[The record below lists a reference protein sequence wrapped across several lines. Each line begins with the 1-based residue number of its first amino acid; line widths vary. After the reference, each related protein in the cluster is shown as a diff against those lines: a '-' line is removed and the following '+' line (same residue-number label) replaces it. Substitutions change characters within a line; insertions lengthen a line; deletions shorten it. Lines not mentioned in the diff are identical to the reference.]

1 MIEKGFCLYLYDF
14 KYDDLSRI
22 TYNHLLKHYSAYSK
36 PPRFY
41 VLNFDCSAKSHRAN
55 PIKAS
60 LMTDIA
66 DAFESAHT
74 ILVGLNK
81 TWAEKSGDF
90 FIESPIVL
98 LSAVIWFLRI
108 YKDGKYCT
116 FPHVLEFLNKPYED
130 IFLILASHKELQNYM
145 SPFRDAL
152 AGQASEQLQGQLAS
166 CKIPLSRLISP
177 ELYWVMSGD
186 DFDLTLNDP
195 ESPKILCVANNP
207 ERQVIYSAALSLY
220 NARIVKLINK
230 KGRLKSGVIVDEL
243 STIYF
248 RGLDQ
253 LLATAR
259 SNKVAVCVGFQDF
272 SQLERDYGT
281 KESKVIVN
289 IIGNLFA
296 GQCSGETARNLSE
309 RFGKIVQLRSS
320 VTVNPDNKSSTTNT
334 QLDSL
339 IPQST
344 INTLSQGT
352 FVGLVTDNIDEP
364 VDQKIFH
371 CKIVVDNEQVK
382 KETEAYVPIPEIS
395 DFRDADGNDCMKRI
409 IEENYDRIRAETDQ
423 IVIDE
428 LARINSDPALLKKL
442 LGKKAPKEE

>member
-14 KYDDLSRI
+14 KFDDLSRI
-22 TYNHLLKHYSAYSK
+22 AYNHLLKHYSAYPK

-41 VLNFDCSAKSHRAN
+41 VLNFDCPAKSHRAN

-74 ILVGLNK
+74 IMVGLNK
-81 TWAEKSGDF
+81 SWADKAGDF
-90 FIESPIVL
+90 FVESPIIF
-98 LSAVIWFLRI
+98 LSAVIWFLKI

-116 FPHVLEFLNKPYED
+116 FPHVLELINKPYTD
-130 IFLILASHKELQNYM
+130 LFLILASHKEIENYIG
-145 SPFRDAL
+145 PFRDAL
-152 AGQASEQLQGQLAS
+152 QGNAQEQLQGQLSS

-195 ESPKILCVANNP
+195 ENPKILCVANNP

-230 KGRLKSGVIVDEL
+230 KKRLKSAVIVDEL

-253 LLATAR
+253 LLAT
-259 SNKVAVCVGFQDF
+259 VCVGFQDF
-272 SQLERDYGT
+272 SQLERDYGE
-281 KESKVIVN
+281 KESKVIIN
-289 IIGNLFA
+289 TIGNLFA
-296 GQCSGETARNLSE
+296 GQVTGETARNLSE
-309 RFGKIVQLRSS
+309 RFGKIVQLRPS
-320 VTVNPDNKSSTTNT
+320 VTVNPDSKSSSTNT

-344 INTLSQGT
+344 LNTLSQGT
-352 FVGLVTDNIDEP
+352 FVGLVADNFDGPLE
-364 VDQKIFH
+364 QKIFH
-371 CKIVVDNEQVK
+371 CKIVVDQEQVK

-395 DFRDADGNDCMKRI
+395 NFRDADGNDCMKQI

-423 IVIDE
+423 IILDE
-428 LARINSDPALLKKL
+428 LTRINDDPALRQKL
-442 LGKKAPKEE
+442 TGGKVKKEE

>member
-1 MIEKGFCLYLYDF
+1 M
-14 KYDDLSRI
+14 
-22 TYNHLLKHYSAYSK
+22 
-36 PPRFY
+36 
-41 VLNFDCSAKSHRAN
+41 
-55 PIKAS
+55 
-60 LMTDIA
+60 
-66 DAFESAHT
+66 
-74 ILVGLNK
+74 
-81 TWAEKSGDF
+81 
-90 FIESPIVL
+90 
-98 LSAVIWFLRI
+98 
-108 YKDGKYCT
+108 
-116 FPHVLEFLNKPYED
+116 
-130 IFLILASHKELQNYM
+130 
-145 SPFRDAL
+145 
-152 AGQASEQLQGQLAS
+152 
-166 CKIPLSRLISP
+166 
-177 ELYWVMSGD
+177 
-186 DFDLTLNDP
+186 
-195 ESPKILCVANNP
+195 
-207 ERQVIYSAALSLY
+207 IYSAALSLY